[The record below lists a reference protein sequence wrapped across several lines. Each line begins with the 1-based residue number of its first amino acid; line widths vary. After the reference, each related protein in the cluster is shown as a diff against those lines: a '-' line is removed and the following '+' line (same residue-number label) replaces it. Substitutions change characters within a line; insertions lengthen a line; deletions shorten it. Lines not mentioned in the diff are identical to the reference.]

1 MTHEEF
7 TKKVFDV
14 FTDSDYSRFPD
25 LRDLTRGEIFAI
37 SRLLHDY
44 DVEPTEENCL
54 RAARHRYAL
63 YGDESAL
70 ANGEFREFIDAA
82 DDMGFTS
89 GRLEQIIQWTA
100 EKAREKFSKDGFYF
114 IDLTKP
120 AEDAA
125 FYIFRPG
132 AIGE

>member
-7 TKKVFDV
+7 TKTVFEV
-14 FTDSDYSRFPD
+14 FADSDYSRFPD

-44 DVEPTEENCL
+44 GVEPTEQNCL
-54 RAARHRYAL
+54 RAAQHRYAL

-70 ANGEFREFIDAA
+70 ANGEFRDFIDAV
-82 DDMGFTS
+82 DEMGLYA
-89 GRLEQIIQWTA
+89 GRMEQIVQWTA
-100 EKAREKFSKDGFYF
+100 EKARGRLLEKGFYF
-114 IDLTKP
+114 IELMEP
-120 AEDAA
+120 HEDAA